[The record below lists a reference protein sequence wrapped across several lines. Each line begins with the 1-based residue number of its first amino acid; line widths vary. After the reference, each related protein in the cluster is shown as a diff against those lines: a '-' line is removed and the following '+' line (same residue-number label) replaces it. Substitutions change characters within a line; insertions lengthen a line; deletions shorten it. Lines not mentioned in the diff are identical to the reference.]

1 MPEPTSAP
9 TLHVSAEARASLLDH
24 LSRSG
29 AAQLIRIDVG
39 FG

>member
-1 MPEPTSAP
+1 MSERTTTPRVE
-9 TLHVSAEARASLLDH
+9 VSAEARASLLDH